1 MFGVPLRYS
10 KKSFCL
16 HSICCPY
23 RSIEQDMLLTNIT
36 FFFNISRIMRDSLS
50 IFERRKNQFL
60 VQKSI
65 NTGIQFIENTLI
77 RCRIFFSIRTYKR
90 VFAKKS
96 FSIDIAEYRSDW
108 ILWSYT
114 MIFGS
119 QENSYYISK

>member
-1 MFGVPLRYS
+1 MDSDRFPPHYFIFHESSIFYTWGPPKVFQ
-10 KKSFCL
+10 KFFCL

-23 RSIEQDMLLTNIT
+23 RSIEQDMLVTNIT

-77 RCRIFFSIRTYKR
+77 
-90 VFAKKS
+90 
-96 FSIDIAEYRSDW
+96 
-108 ILWSYT
+108 
-114 MIFGS
+114 
-119 QENSYYISK
+119 